1 MKKNNFKIVKIDKSK
16 NLFNYEKKILI
27 NELILDLKLGYYDFE
42 KEKAQKVK
50 FSLEIDYQDKKP
62 SNDKDIKSIVNYGT
76 IVKFI
81 TKLIKKK
88 HYNFLE
94 TLAEAVFDEL
104 FKDKRIA
111 KIMLKIEKLE
121 ILKQCSSVGIQITK
135 KEVMISSEIGKE
147 VIKKEL
153 PLIPKL
159 PGVYRMLNDK
169 GDILYVGKAKNL
181 PNRLKSY
188 VSEKNHIIRTER
200 MLSQTRKLEITT
212 TSNESEALLLEA
224 NLIKKYKPKFNILL
238 RDDKSFPF
246 IFIGNKDK
254 WPQIKRHRGKKTK
267 KGFYF
272 GPFASAGSANW
283 TIKMIQKIF
292 HLRVCDDTVFKN
304 RERPCILYQIKR
316 CSGPCVGYIEKNE
329 YKKTVDDAIEFV
341 SGKSRK
347 IQKSLSDQM
356 EKASDNLD
364 FEKAGILRDRIKSLN
379 IIQSSQRIN
388 EANLIEADVIAGY
401 KESGKTCIQV
411 FFYRSKQ
418 NWGNQAFFPKH
429 DPDEKLSDI
438 LNSFVSQFYENK
450 SVPSSIILSEEIK
463 EKILIEKTLSQKEE
477 KQIDIS
483 IAKKGSKLKVINQA
497 IKNAKDS
504 LTRKLYESQNNREL
518 FDAVA
523 NKFNLETNINLI
535 EVYDNSH
542 IQGTNSVG
550 ALIAYG
556 DEGFIKKR
564 YRKFNIKIQK
574 NEQDDYGMMRE
585 VLNRRFKRAIQEK
598 DNYLT
603 FPDLVLIDGGK
614 GQYSV
619 ARETLNELGLHDL
632 PIVAIAKGK
641 QRNSGN
647 ETFFHNGKEF
657 KFIKNDPT
665 LFFLQRIRDES
676 HRFAISAHR
685 AKRKK
690 GISKSLLD
698 QIEGIGSIR
707 KRALLNHFGSARAV
721 ESASLDEIK
730 SVEGVEAKVA
740 KKIYNF
746 FHE

>member
-1 MKKNNFKIVKIDKSK
+1 MV
-16 NLFNYEKKILI
+16 
-27 NELILDLKLGYYDFE
+27 
-42 KEKAQKVK
+42 
-50 FSLEIDYQDKKP
+50 
-62 SNDKDIKSIVNYGT
+62 
-76 IVKFI
+76 
-81 TKLIKKK
+81 
-88 HYNFLE
+88 
-94 TLAEAVFDEL
+94 
-104 FKDKRIA
+104 
-111 KIMLKIEKLE
+111 
-121 ILKQCSSVGIQITK
+121 SSD
-135 KEVMISSEIGKE
+135 IGKE
-147 VIKKEL
+147 VIKKEI
-153 PLIPKL
+153 PLVPKL
-159 PGVYRMLNDK
+159 PGVYRMLNANNEV
-169 GDILYVGKAKNL
+169 LYVGKAKNL

-200 MLSQTRKLEITT
+200 MLSQTKKLEITT

-224 NLIKKYKPKFNILL
+224 NLIKKFKPRYNILL

-254 WPQIKRHRGKKTK
+254 WAQIKRHRGKKNK
-267 KGFYF
+267 EGFFF

-292 HLRVCDDTVFKN
+292 QLRVCDDTVFKN

-316 CSGPCVGYIEKNE
+316 CSGPCVGYVKENE
-329 YKKTVDDAIEFV
+329 YKKSVEDAIEFV

-347 IQKSLSDQM
+347 IQKSLSTQM
-356 EKASDNLD
+356 ENASENLD
-364 FEKAGILRDRIKSLN
+364 FEKAAILRDRIKSLN
-379 IIQSSQRIN
+379 IIQSSQRVN
-388 EANLIEADVIAGY
+388 EANLVEADVIAGY

-429 DPDEKLSDI
+429 DPDEKLDEI
-438 LNSFVSQFYENK
+438 INSFVSQFYENK

-463 EKILIEKTLSQKEE
+463 EKNLIEQTLTKKEG
-477 KQIDIS
+477 KQINIS
-483 IAKKGSKLKVINQA
+483 VAKKGSKLKVIKQA

-504 LTRKLYESQNNREL
+504 LNRKLYESQNNKEL
-518 FDAVA
+518 FEEVA
-523 NKFNLETNINLI
+523 KKFNLETNINLV

-542 IQGTNSVG
+542 IQGTNSIG
-550 ALIAYG
+550 ALIAFG

-564 YRKFNIKIQK
+564 YRKFNIKIEK

-585 VLNRRFKRAIQEK
+585 VLSRRFKRALQEK

-603 FPDLVLIDGGK
+603 MPDLVLIDGGK

-619 ARETLNELGLHDL
+619 ARETMNELGLHDI
-632 PIVAIAKGK
+632 PIIAIAKGK
-641 QRNSGN
+641 FRNSGN

-657 KFIKNDPT
+657 KFQKNDPT
-665 LFFLQRIRDES
+665 LFFLQRLRDES

-730 SVEGVEAKVA
+730 SVEGVEEKVA

>member
-1 MKKNNFKIVKIDKSK
+1 
-16 NLFNYEKKILI
+16 
-27 NELILDLKLGYYDFE
+27 
-42 KEKAQKVK
+42 
-50 FSLEIDYQDKKP
+50 
-62 SNDKDIKSIVNYGT
+62 
-76 IVKFI
+76 
-81 TKLIKKK
+81 
-88 HYNFLE
+88 
-94 TLAEAVFDEL
+94 
-104 FKDKRIA
+104 
-111 KIMLKIEKLE
+111 
-121 ILKQCSSVGIQITK
+121 
-135 KEVMISSEIGKE
+135 MISSEMGKD
-147 VIKKEL
+147 VIKREL

-169 GDILYVGKAKNL
+169 DVILYVGKAKNL

-200 MLSQTRKLEITT
+200 MLSQTKKIEITT

-246 IFIGNKDK
+246 IYIGNKDK
-254 WPQIKRHRGKKTK
+254 WPQIRKHRGKKNK
-267 KGFYF
+267 NGFFF

-316 CSGPCVGYIEKNE
+316 CSGPCVGNINE
-329 YKKTVDDAIEFV
+329 NDYKKTVDSAMEFV
-341 SGKSRK
+341 AGKSRK
-347 IQKSLSDQM
+347 IQKNLSKQM
-356 EKASDNLD
+356 EVASIELD
-364 FEKAGILRDRIKSLN
+364 FEKAAILRDRIKSLN

-429 DPDEKLSDI
+429 DPDEKLNNI
-438 LNSFVSQFYENK
+438 INSFITQFYENK
-450 SVPSSIILSEEIK
+450 SVPKSVILSEDIK
-463 EKILIEKTLSQKEE
+463 ERLLIEKALSRKEN
-477 KQIDIS
+477 KQINIS
-483 IAKKGSKLKVINQA
+483 IAKKGSKLRVINQA

-504 LTRKLYESQNNREL
+504 LNRKIYESQNNREL
-518 FDAVA
+518 FDKVSE
-523 NKFNLETNINLI
+523 KFNLEPNINLI

-542 IQGTNSVG
+542 IQGSNSVG
-550 ALIAYG
+550 ALITYG

-564 YRKFNIKIQK
+564 YRKFNIKIEK
-574 NEQDDYGMMRE
+574 NEQDDYGMMKE
-585 VLNRRFKRAIQEK
+585 VLNRRFKRAVEEK
-598 DNYLT
+598 SNYLS
-603 FPDLVLIDGGK
+603 FPDLVLVDGGK

-619 ARETLNELGLHDL
+619 ARETMNELGLHDI
-632 PIVAIAKGK
+632 PIIAIAKGK
-641 QRNSGN
+641 MRNSGN

-657 KFIKNDPT
+657 KFSRNDPT
-665 LFFLQRIRDES
+665 LFFLQRLRDES

-698 QIEGIGSIR
+698 QIDGIGSVR

-730 SVEGVEAKVA
+730 SVNGVEEIVA
-740 KKIYNF
+740 KKIYNY

>member
-1 MKKNNFKIVKIDKSK
+1 
-16 NLFNYEKKILI
+16 
-27 NELILDLKLGYYDFE
+27 
-42 KEKAQKVK
+42 
-50 FSLEIDYQDKKP
+50 
-62 SNDKDIKSIVNYGT
+62 
-76 IVKFI
+76 
-81 TKLIKKK
+81 
-88 HYNFLE
+88 
-94 TLAEAVFDEL
+94 
-104 FKDKRIA
+104 
-111 KIMLKIEKLE
+111 
-121 ILKQCSSVGIQITK
+121 
-135 KEVMISSEIGKE
+135 MISSEIGKE

-169 GDILYVGKAKNL
+169 GEILYVGKAKNL

-188 VSEKNHIIRTER
+188 IAEKNHIIRTER
-200 MLSQTRKLEITT
+200 MLSQTKKLEITT

-224 NLIKKYKPKFNILL
+224 NLIKKHKPKFNILL

-246 IFIGNKDK
+246 IFIGNKDV
-254 WPQIKRHRGKKTK
+254 WAQIRRHRGKKTK
-267 KGFYF
+267 EGFYF

-316 CSGPCVGYIEKNE
+316 CSGPCVGYVEKE
-329 YKKTVDDAIEFV
+329 DYKKTVDDAIEFV

-356 EKASDNLD
+356 EKASEDLD
-364 FEKAGILRDRIKSLN
+364 FEKAVILRDRIKSLN

-429 DPDEKLSDI
+429 DPDESLSNI

-450 SVPSSIILSEEIK
+450 SVPSSIIISEEIK
-463 EKILIEKTLSQKEE
+463 EKNLIEKTLSKKEG
-477 KQIDIS
+477 KQVNLS

-497 IKNAKDS
+497 TKNAKES
-504 LTRKLYESQNNREL
+504 LNRKLYESQNNREL
-518 FDAVA
+518 FDSVA
-523 NKFNLETNINLI
+523 SKFNLETNINLV

-550 ALIAYG
+550 ALIAFG
-556 DEGFIKKR
+556 EEGFIKKR
-564 YRKFNIKIQK
+564 YRKFNIKSKK

-598 DNYLT
+598 DNYLS
-603 FPDLVLIDGGK
+603 FPDLVIVDGGK

-619 ARETLNELGLHDL
+619 ARDSLNELGLHEI
-632 PIVAIAKGK
+632 PIIAIAKGK
-641 QRNSGN
+641 FRNSGN
-647 ETFFHNGKEF
+647 ETFFHNGKEY
-657 KFIKNDPT
+657 KFNKNDPT

-685 AKRKK
+685 AKRKR

-730 SVEGVEAKVA
+730 SVDGVEEKVA

>member
-1 MKKNNFKIVKIDKSK
+1 MGYKS
-16 NLFNYEKKILI
+16 
-27 NELILDLKLGYYDFE
+27 
-42 KEKAQKVK
+42 Q
-50 FSLEIDYQDKKP
+50 
-62 SNDKDIKSIVNYGT
+62 
-76 IVKFI
+76 
-81 TKLIKKK
+81 
-88 HYNFLE
+88 
-94 TLAEAVFDEL
+94 
-104 FKDKRIA
+104 
-111 KIMLKIEKLE
+111 
-121 ILKQCSSVGIQITK
+121 K

-147 VIKKEL
+147 IIKKEL

-159 PGVYRMLNDK
+159 PGVYKMLSDK
-169 GDILYVGKAKNL
+169 DQILYVGKAKNL

-200 MLSQTRKLEITT
+200 MLSQTRKIEITT

-224 NLIKKYKPKFNILL
+224 NLIKKHKPKFNILL

-254 WPQIKRHRGKKTK
+254 WSQIKRHRGKKTK
-267 KGFYF
+267 EGFYF

-316 CSGPCVGYIEKNE
+316 CSGPCVGYIDESE
-329 YKKTVDDAIEFV
+329 YKRTVDDAIEFV

-347 IQKSLSDQM
+347 IQKNLSDQM
-356 EKASDNLD
+356 EKASESLD

-388 EANLIEADVIAGY
+388 EANLVEADVIAAY
-401 KESGKTCIQV
+401 KESGQTCIQV

-429 DPDEKLSDI
+429 DPDENLGNI

-450 SVPSSIILSEEIK
+450 SVPSSIILSQEIK
-463 EKILIEKTLSQKEE
+463 EKILIEQTLSQKES
-477 KQIDIS
+477 KQVNIS
-483 IAKKGSKLKVINQA
+483 VAKKGSKLKVINQA

-504 LTRKLYESQNNREL
+504 LNRKLHETQNNREL
-518 FDAVA
+518 FESVVA
-523 NKFNLETNINLI
+523 KFNLETNINLI

-550 ALIAYG
+550 ALISYG

-564 YRKFNIKIQK
+564 YRKFNIKMKK
-574 NEQDDYGMMRE
+574 NEQDDYGMMKE
-585 VLNRRFKRAIQEK
+585 VLTRRFTKAVQEK
-598 DNYLT
+598 EGHLS
-603 FPDLVLIDGGK
+603 FPDLIFVDGGK

-619 ARETLNELGLHDL
+619 ARETLNELGLHDIPL
-632 PIVAIAKGK
+632 IAIAKGK
-641 QRNSGN
+641 FRNSGN
-647 ETFFHNGKEF
+647 ETFFHNGKEY
-657 KFIKNDPT
+657 KFSKNDPT

-685 AKRKK
+685 ARRKK

-730 SVEGVEAKVA
+730 SVEGVEEKVA

>member
-1 MKKNNFKIVKIDKSK
+1 
-16 NLFNYEKKILI
+16 
-27 NELILDLKLGYYDFE
+27 
-42 KEKAQKVK
+42 
-50 FSLEIDYQDKKP
+50 
-62 SNDKDIKSIVNYGT
+62 
-76 IVKFI
+76 
-81 TKLIKKK
+81 
-88 HYNFLE
+88 
-94 TLAEAVFDEL
+94 
-104 FKDKRIA
+104 
-111 KIMLKIEKLE
+111 
-121 ILKQCSSVGIQITK
+121 
-135 KEVMISSEIGKE
+135 MISSEIGKE

-188 VSEKNHIIRTER
+188 VAEKNHIIRTER
-200 MLSQTRKLEITT
+200 MLSQTKKLEITT

-267 KGFYF
+267 EGFYF

-304 RERPCILYQIKR
+304 RQRPCILYQIKR
-316 CSGPCVGYIEKNE
+316 CSGPCVGYIEKND

-347 IQKSLSDQM
+347 IQKSLSQQM
-356 EKASDNLD
+356 EIASDELD
-364 FEKAGILRDRIKSLN
+364 FEKAALLRDRIKSLN
-379 IIQSSQRIN
+379 IIQSSQRVN
-388 EANLIEADVIAGY
+388 EANLVEADVIAGY

-429 DPDEKLSDI
+429 DPDEDLSNI
-438 LNSFVSQFYENK
+438 INSFISQFYENK
-450 SVPSSIILSEEIK
+450 SVPGNIILSEEIK
-463 EKILIEKTLSQKEE
+463 EKLLIEKTLSKKEN
-477 KQIDIS
+477 KQVNIIV
-483 IAKKGSKLKVINQA
+483 AKKGSKLKVINQA

-504 LTRKLYESQNNREL
+504 LNRKLYESQNNKEL
-518 FDAVA
+518 FE
-523 NKFNLETNINLI
+523 NISQKFSLNSNINLV

-542 IQGTNSVG
+542 IQGTDSIG
-550 ALIAYG
+550 ALIAFG
-556 DEGFIKKR
+556 EEGFVKKR
-564 YRKFNIKIQK
+564 YRKFNIKIK
-574 NEQDDYGMMRE
+574 NNLQDDYGMMRE
-585 VLNRRFKRAIQEK
+585 VINRRFKRALQEK
-598 DNYLT
+598 EHYLT
-603 FPDLVLIDGGK
+603 LPDLILIDGGK

-619 ARETLNELGLHDL
+619 VREAMNELGLHEI
-632 PIVAIAKGK
+632 PVIAIAKGK
-641 QRNSGN
+641 LRNSGD
-647 ETFFHNGKEF
+647 ETFFHNGKNF
-657 KFIKNDPT
+657 KFEKNDPT
-665 LFFLQRIRDES
+665 LFFLQRMRDEA

-690 GISKSLLD
+690 GLKKSLLD
-698 QIEGIGSIR
+698 QIKGIGSIR

-730 SVEGVEAKVA
+730 SVDGVEDKVA

>member
-1 MKKNNFKIVKIDKSK
+1 MV
-16 NLFNYEKKILI
+16 
-27 NELILDLKLGYYDFE
+27 
-42 KEKAQKVK
+42 
-50 FSLEIDYQDKKP
+50 
-62 SNDKDIKSIVNYGT
+62 
-76 IVKFI
+76 
-81 TKLIKKK
+81 
-88 HYNFLE
+88 
-94 TLAEAVFDEL
+94 
-104 FKDKRIA
+104 
-111 KIMLKIEKLE
+111 
-121 ILKQCSSVGIQITK
+121 
-135 KEVMISSEIGKE
+135 SSEIGKE
-147 VIKKEL
+147 VIKKEI
-153 PLIPKL
+153 PLVPKL
-159 PGVYRMLNDK
+159 PGVYRMLNSK
-169 GDILYVGKAKNL
+169 NEVLYVGKAKNL

-200 MLSQTRKLEITT
+200 MLSQTAKLEITT

-224 NLIKKYKPKFNILL
+224 NLIKKFKPRFNILL

-254 WPQIKRHRGKKTK
+254 WPQIKRHRGKKNK
-267 KGFYF
+267 EGFFF

-292 HLRVCDDTVFKN
+292 QLRVCDDTVFKN

-316 CSGPCVGYIEKNE
+316 CSGPCVGYVKEDD
-329 YKKTVDDAIEFV
+329 YKKSVEDAIEFV

-347 IQKSLSDQM
+347 IQKNLSLEM
-356 EKASDNLD
+356 EKSSEDLD
-364 FEKAGILRDRIKSLN
+364 FEKAAILRDRIKSLN
-379 IIQSSQRIN
+379 IIQSSQRVN
-388 EANLIEADVIAGY
+388 EANLVEADVIAGY
-401 KESGKTCIQV
+401 KESGKTCVQV

-429 DPDEKLSDI
+429 DPDETLNEI
-438 LNSFVSQFYENK
+438 LNSFLSQFYENK
-450 SVPSSIILSEEIK
+450 SVPSSIIISEEIK
-463 EKILIEKTLSQKEE
+463 EKDLIEKALTKKEG
-477 KQIDIS
+477 KQISIS
-483 IAKKGSKLKVINQA
+483 VAKKGSKLNVINQA

-504 LTRKLYESQNNREL
+504 LNRKIYESQNNKEL
-518 FDAVA
+518 FDEVTR
-523 NKFNLETNINLI
+523 KFDLENNINLV

-542 IQGTNSVG
+542 IQGSNSVG
-550 ALIAYG
+550 ALITYG
-556 DEGFIKKR
+556 EEGFIKKR
-564 YRKFNIKIQK
+564 YRKFNIKIEK

-585 VLNRRFKRAIQEK
+585 VLNRRFKRAVQEK

-603 FPDLVLIDGGK
+603 MPDLVLIDGGK

-619 ARETLNELGLHDL
+619 ARETMNELGLHDI

-641 QRNSGN
+641 FRNSGN

-657 KFIKNDPT
+657 KFEKNDPT
-665 LFFLQRIRDES
+665 LFFLQRIRDEA

-690 GISKSLLD
+690 GINKSLLD

-730 SVEGVEAKVA
+730 SVEGVEEKVA

>member
-1 MKKNNFKIVKIDKSK
+1 
-16 NLFNYEKKILI
+16 
-27 NELILDLKLGYYDFE
+27 
-42 KEKAQKVK
+42 
-50 FSLEIDYQDKKP
+50 
-62 SNDKDIKSIVNYGT
+62 
-76 IVKFI
+76 
-81 TKLIKKK
+81 
-88 HYNFLE
+88 
-94 TLAEAVFDEL
+94 
-104 FKDKRIA
+104 
-111 KIMLKIEKLE
+111 
-121 ILKQCSSVGIQITK
+121 
-135 KEVMISSEIGKE
+135 MISSEIGKE

-153 PLIPKL
+153 SLIPKM

-188 VSEKNHIIRTER
+188 IAEKNHIIRTER

-224 NLIKKYKPKFNILL
+224 NLIKKHKPKFNILL

-246 IFIGNKDK
+246 IFIGNKDI
-254 WPQIKRHRGKKTK
+254 WPQIKRHRGKKNK
-267 KGFYF
+267 EGFYF

-316 CSGPCVGYIEKNE
+316 CSGPCVGYIGKDE

-356 EKASDNLD
+356 EKASEDLD
-364 FEKAGILRDRIKSLN
+364 FEKAVILRDRIKSLN

-429 DPDEKLSDI
+429 DPDEKLGDV
-438 LNSFVSQFYENK
+438 LNSFVAQFYENK
-450 SVPSSIILSEEIK
+450 SVPSSIILSEEIR
-463 EKILIEKTLSQKEE
+463 EKTLIEKTLSKKED
-477 KQIDIS
+477 KQVNIS
-483 IAKKGSKLKVINQA
+483 VAKKGSKLKVVNQA

-504 LTRKLYESQNNREL
+504 LNRKLYESQNNREL
-518 FDAVA
+518 FDSVA
-523 NKFNLETNINLI
+523 SKFNLETNINLI

-550 ALIAYG
+550 ALIAYCE
-556 DEGFIKKR
+556 EGFVKKR
-564 YRKFNIKIQK
+564 YRKFNIKIK
-574 NEQDDYGMMRE
+574 NNEQDDYGMMRE

-598 DNYLT
+598 ENYLS
-603 FPDLVLIDGGK
+603 FPDLVMVDGGK

-632 PIVAIAKGK
+632 PIIAIAKGK
-641 QRNSGN
+641 FRNLGN

-657 KFIKNDPT
+657 KFTKNDPT

-730 SVEGVEAKVA
+730 SVEGVEVKVA